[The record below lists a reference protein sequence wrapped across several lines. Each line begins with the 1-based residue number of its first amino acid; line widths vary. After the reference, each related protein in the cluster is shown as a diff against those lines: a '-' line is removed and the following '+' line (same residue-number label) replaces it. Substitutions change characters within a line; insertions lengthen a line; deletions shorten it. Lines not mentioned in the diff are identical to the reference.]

1 MKNVQNTNRKDLIMT
16 VIYYIGTKDQY
27 TKGYELKFDYC
38 KQTIIDEF
46 AKQYPNGFTI
56 TEGTGYYKHDNGEV
70 VTEKTYIVTVLDEL
84 FVNTDLTDALKDK
97 LNQECIA
104 VQVIIDSIMFE

>member
-1 MKNVQNTNRKDLIMT
+1 MT
-16 VIYYIGTKDQY
+16 LIYYIGTKDKD
-27 TKGYELKFDYC
+27 TKDY
-38 KQTIIDEF
+38 KLTNEFIKKTITNEF

-84 FVNTDLTDALKDK
+84 FVNVDLTDVLKDK
-97 LNQECIA
+97 LNQECIG
-104 VQVIIDSIMFE
+104 VQVINDYVVFK

>member
-1 MKNVQNTNRKDLIMT
+1 MA

-38 KQTIIDEF
+38 EQTIIEEF
-46 AKQYPNGFTI
+46 AKEYPLGFTI
-56 TEGTGYYKHDNGEV
+56 TEGIGCYKHNNGEM
-70 VTEKTYIVTVLDEL
+70 VTEKTFIVTVLDIT
-84 FVNTDLTDALKDK
+84 FANTNLIDTLKEK

-104 VQVIIDSIMFE
+104 VQVIEDSTMFI